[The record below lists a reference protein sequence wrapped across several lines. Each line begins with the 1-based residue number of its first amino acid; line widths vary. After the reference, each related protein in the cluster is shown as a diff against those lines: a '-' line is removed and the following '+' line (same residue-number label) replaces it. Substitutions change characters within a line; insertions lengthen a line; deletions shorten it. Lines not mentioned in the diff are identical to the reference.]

1 MNGRARTVAKIS
13 LLSFMLVAEL
23 EMYLRAGSLLL
34 IFATTAFLVSA
45 APDPAR
51 ADYDLVNED
60 VVVDPTT
67 VSGIPR
73 ITIRRLVNAS
83 WTLCDAAAARWDINP
98 APVHVNASD
107 YSIGVLG
114 FDEPTGNFVNC
125 RITVCGGRLGRIVA
139 ATTGGGLVNCSIS
152 IVDVVFVGLSST
164 ETAAIIPA
172 VNSLSSRLAAL
183 RVTNAIFNS
192 TLLLERNV
200 FEGFAPVVVN
210 SDVVA
215 LSGNINAQP
224 FFDVWW
230 PTAAIWRR
238 YANANTNFTSV
249 AVTMRACI
257 FRDVYIDSPFVKL
270 SLVDFS
276 SMEIYVFMHNYGS
289 VRETVYLQP
298 FLCIVDNVMT
308 NISARHSVQ
317 NVVPFSAM
325 DFSGYTTAGVVDNN
339 TIDIVCG
346 SGYQALTMFI
356 ASRKSFEAIFLAP
369 VSTLSRNRVYLRI
382 ESTSMTAHTGVHI
395 QLSRCGRLLV
405 ENNSVSLT
413 GTPQSGLNAAVL
425 VTEVNIGPFGTIT
438 IRDNSFQARGGYRT
452 VSLRL
457 SGMSTNALPS
467 TALPSQIAIEGNVL
481 VAARESTVTDELLNI
496 MCVGIYVESTVV
508 FRNISA
514 IEIRNN
520 TINIPVCRSG
530 PLAVP
535 IASYDTGGTGIF
547 APTWF
552 VDTTVIIVDN
562 IIEVKNS
569 SFSNG
574 ATLVTSSV
582 ADMRVERNIWRVHG
596 VHSAIGIQDASSN
609 LAVTISPSSSLLIRR
624 NIVDVQVDNAT
635 RKGALTTG
643 AVAAFVS
650 LIYCNVQRLQISEN
664 VITIADDT
672 PHNMTMRGTAGSIGV
687 FALHLSLVRQRIAEQ
702 SVMMTAL
709 IDDNVIDIRTYASA
723 PTTLWRTVGI
733 SVFHV
738 YFVDVSMA
746 RNSIRLIAL
755 PGDRAISGYAG
766 LTNQQ
771 ISGVHMQGAFFR
783 VKNLNVTGN
792 NISVSGDS
800 QVVSGIAMLTSGTI
814 TGARIGDE
822 PEAVNVS
829 HNDVVITM
837 PQLSNLWPSY
847 NEVLDAM
854 AIARLLVIDTGDV
867 WLVNTVSVASN
878 ALTCV
883 NHRRA
888 LTGVSAVVVVSHP
901 HVSVLINANRVNLFS
916 NHNQSFGAPDSD
928 AIFGLWIET
937 GATVPA
943 RPGSL
948 AMTNNEVNVST
959 PHSLNVYG
967 LYVGAISHVA
977 SVMIQQNR
985 VSVAAA
991 LSFHAVAKSMTLGIY
1006 SPLEGVFNVSHVVID
1021 DNTIDVV
1028 VAATA
1033 ALQDIPTTNVAAVE
1047 LQMIQ
1052 CHFVSVSRNH
1062 VTLLFDADM
1071 FEGNAIAV
1079 WLHSVTFCGDVFVQH
1094 NDIFISNRR
1103 SATNILIGLHAQQ
1116 VHGGIVSNNTIVAK
1130 ADAFGYRGLNE
1141 INGVS
1146 GKWLLPLS
1154 IGLWLQCADNTP
1166 QGTALLRHDNN
1177 TAVVGPQVSAIGM
1190 LLSGNASGCANG
1202 TQGNSFSASGSG
1214 FAPVGFG
1221 DLPAAV
1227 AMWIA
1232 LTSARTIVIA
1242 NSTLRSEGSSVG
1254 NRTLAALMLDTG
1266 SADAPESVIV
1276 VQQSII
1282 DVICN
1287 DVNSACSGVQHT
1299 YAPTTG
1305 ITLFDMAVSVRGSV
1319 GASAAFITTTNV
1331 RSRAVISVTNS
1342 VVVVQGFSSVAV
1354 YLAGDDTLRIL
1365 ESNLTCSSD
1374 GFGAATAAIVV
1385 ATGRSTSALYN
1396 CTVAVSAALSA
1407 RPNGSIAAVLLVDG
1421 RSAAASGAHRIEH
1434 CRASIGATGVSLTER
1449 QLYPVLDADS
1459 QRSSTP
1465 RVPLLTAANPTSV
1478 RLSLMLAV
1486 GMLQNATLTVRAN
1499 EVHAVATVMNTSAS
1513 NSRLAL
1519 LDVSVTRSIGLQLIV
1534 ERNTANFTF
1543 GRQGIAPSVALD
1555 PIARRRY
1562 VDGALLIYD
1571 AATDAQ
1577 LQAFVS
1583 LNRLDAVPSL
1593 PLMILGRD
1601 DAACALSRRCASQR
1615 PQAMPPFN
1623 VTVSCNEL
1631 GDRAA
1636 DATDVVVVSGTAAGW
1651 NASTSASA
1659 LAATGD
1665 LNVLNGVRIGVGL
1678 RMVPCSVT
1686 STPSRSRSL
1695 SSDESSTATYLPSR
1709 TASTVPSASQS
1720 TTATWT
1726 PLATATVSPQ
1736 SPSTSTS
1743 LSQLISQSQSSTAT
1757 YVPSASG
1764 TTDPSESAT
1773 HSTSPTLTP
1782 PRTPTP
1788 SLTTS
1793 ISATQVPA
1801 VMAAVDAA
1809 TGRDTL
1815 RAGGG
1820 WLVLNGLAGPAVMG
1834 FNVTLLGGEDGQ
1846 RAVTESFAAGGC
1858 EAVVA
1863 LEAQADILTA
1873 FTAAADAD
1881 RVPELSAEVGT
1892 PNATS
1897 RASLIRTASASEAT
1911 ASVITRDRSQHRD
1924 ALTALLTPL
1933 FTSEEDVWTST
1944 QASTYRL
1951 VDMTARVVTA
1961 SQPTVTNAFV
1971 AFSPMIV
1978 DDSVN
1983 SGANAT
1989 REQLSSLTGRAFRLQ
2004 ITFPPTCFARRSR
2017 GVAMTTFVAF
2027 APPAPPPPP
2036 PPQVVVPSAAVIVA
2050 TISSGA
2056 GGAVGGA
2063 ASAAIAA
2070 RSNAIL
2076 LLGSCEFD
2084 EAEDEQAK
2092 AEEARIERF
2101 STGAQTGPED
2111 SAGDN
2116 VADGDVDVVDG
2127 PLRLRVLGSNAVG
2140 AGVGNAIL
2148 LLALT
2153 VLHAV
2158 AARARLWMRQRSGES
2173 LPSQVT
2179 TGLAGLDVAM
2189 VRWPWLRFAALS
2201 GSLARLPSLESVA
2214 FMFLLGP
2221 TVSLLV
2227 ACLAAPAPSEASAS
2241 AVSGQTAVALA
2252 VLLLFAALSVA
2263 VGAVLLRDP
2272 FPAVF
2277 IREEDHLL
2285 TTSAR
2290 HSVRQRLES
2299 FLRGA
2304 GEWEDRTTR
2313 RDAAEDAL
2321 RSAALGGKRC
2331 KAAHFSFVRAF
2342 GLMFIDYLPERR
2354 WWLVVEVATTWA
2366 VSIVDGLIKA
2376 GYCGAGQGWALA
2388 VIMTANVVATMVFRP
2403 LEAYHNHVFTVT
2415 LSGAQ
2420 ALATVSLAT
2429 ALSLRNNNATVT
2441 SAGAAAARTLF
2452 RISEMV
2458 MLIVTILTTLRMVY
2472 DGARAAAAMIS
2483 SRYKRA
2489 RLRYSMEQAVAVGI
2503 VTDSA
2508 DAELDRLLIIAPS
2521 SEHENMGGLLVLSN
2535 TQHPQRTDLRS
2546 PANLSASPERSATLH
2561 QPLLHETRGSVHPAA
2576 APTVESE
2583 TVSSALPPRPQAHR
2597 QHETRQSSDTQRLLE
2612 RSLDL
2617 LDDLERQ
2624 MEHLR
2629 DTIQRTTALEREVAL
2644 REASLRRGYL

>member
-1 MNGRARTVAKIS
+1 MNERTCALPQKFRCFVPVS
-13 LLSFMLVAEL
+13 QL

-34 IFATTAFLVSA
+34 ILATTAFLVAA
-45 APDPAR
+45 APEPVR
-51 ADYDLVNED
+51 EFYDLVNED
-60 VVVDPTT
+60 VIVDPTT
-67 VSGIPR
+67 VSGITR
-73 ITIRRLVNAS
+73 ITIHRLVNAS
-83 WTLCDAAAARWDINP
+83 WTLCDPAAARWDINP
-98 APVHVNASD
+98 APVHADASD
-107 YSIGVLG
+107 HSIGMLG
-114 FDEPTGNFVNC
+114 FEEPTGNFVNC

-139 ATTGGGLVNCSIS
+139 AATGGGLVNCSIS
-152 IVDVVFVGLSST
+152 IVDVVFVGASSADANSVLLAVDYDLSQLTALNIFNALFSSVLKVERCTFTGLATIGVRTIMSSVTDIITSNVFRNTWFPTSAHLQRFVDVPTTSVRVNITNCVFIDLNILTPPLRSLRLWFVDANSLVPLPYTVQGVTVLFQPLVQVTGNVFSNLSASCSNAMEPSSTASLYALALPLEGLGGVVRNNTMRIRAGAGYALIAIVYGCSGNASTWELSSNVIVLSPLSVDVPFDVT
-164 ETAAIIPA
+164 GIRSDITKCDVFTAERNDVRVEGVSRGFAIGINIVA
-172 VNSLSSRLAAL
+172 GESARYSTITVRGNRLHSANGVQTMALFFGLSLSSSSTPSEILVEGNHLIAERIGAA
-183 RVTNAIFNS
+183 AW
-192 TLLLERNV
+192 EGDQV
-200 FEGFAPVVVN
+200 FCHGIYNDIP
-210 SDVVA
+210 
-215 LSGNINAQP
+215 NI
-224 FFDVWW
+224 V
-230 PTAAIWRR
+230 
-238 YANANTNFTSV
+238 
-249 AVTMRACI
+249 
-257 FRDVYIDSPFVKL
+257 
-270 SLVDFS
+270 S
-276 SMEIYVFMHNYGS
+276 S
-289 VRETVYLQP
+289 
-298 FLCIVDNVMT
+298 
-308 NISARHSVQ
+308 NI
-317 NVVPFSAM
+317 
-325 DFSGYTTAGVVDNN
+325 G
-339 TIDIVCG
+339 
-346 SGYQALTMFI
+346 L
-356 ASRKSFEAIFLAP
+356 
-369 VSTLSRNRVYLRI
+369 LRI
-382 ESTSMTAHTGVHI
+382 A
-395 QLSRCGRLLV
+395 
-405 ENNSVSLT
+405 
-413 GTPQSGLNAAVL
+413 
-425 VTEVNIGPFGTIT
+425 
-438 IRDNSFQARGGYRT
+438 
-452 VSLRL
+452 
-457 SGMSTNALPS
+457 
-467 TALPSQIAIEGNVL
+467 
-481 VAARESTVTDELLNI
+481 
-496 MCVGIYVESTVV
+496 
-508 FRNISA
+508 
-514 IEIRNN
+514 
-520 TINIPVCRSG
+520 
-530 PLAVP
+530 
-535 IASYDTGGTGIF
+535 
-547 APTWF
+547 
-552 VDTTVIIVDN
+552 
-562 IIEVKNS
+562 
-569 SFSNG
+569 
-574 ATLVTSSV
+574 
-582 ADMRVERNIWRVHG
+582 
-596 VHSAIGIQDASSN
+596 
-609 LAVTISPSSSLLIRR
+609 
-624 NIVDVQVDNAT
+624 
-635 RKGALTTG
+635 
-643 AVAAFVS
+643 
-650 LIYCNVQRLQISEN
+650 
-664 VITIADDT
+664 
-672 PHNMTMRGTAGSIGV
+672 
-687 FALHLSLVRQRIAEQ
+687 
-702 SVMMTAL
+702 
-709 IDDNVIDIRTYASA
+709 
-723 PTTLWRTVGI
+723 
-733 SVFHV
+733 
-738 YFVDVSMA
+738 
-746 RNSIRLIAL
+746 
-755 PGDRAISGYAG
+755 
-766 LTNQQ
+766 
-771 ISGVHMQGAFFR
+771 
-783 VKNLNVTGN
+783 
-792 NISVSGDS
+792 
-800 QVVSGIAMLTSGTI
+800 
-814 TGARIGDE
+814 
-822 PEAVNVS
+822 
-829 HNDVVITM
+829 
-837 PQLSNLWPSY
+837 
-847 NEVLDAM
+847 
-854 AIARLLVIDTGDV
+854 
-867 WLVNTVSVASN
+867 
-878 ALTCV
+878 
-883 NHRRA
+883 
-888 LTGVSAVVVVSHP
+888 
-901 HVSVLINANRVNLFS
+901 
-916 NHNQSFGAPDSD
+916 
-928 AIFGLWIET
+928 
-937 GATVPA
+937 
-943 RPGSL
+943 
-948 AMTNNEVNVST
+948 
-959 PHSLNVYG
+959 
-967 LYVGAISHVA
+967 
-977 SVMIQQNR
+977 
-985 VSVAAA
+985 
-991 LSFHAVAKSMTLGIY
+991 
-1006 SPLEGVFNVSHVVID
+1006 
-1021 DNTIDVV
+1021 DNTIDVPRCDLHSSV
-1028 VAATA
+1028 SSASSGGAGISMNNPVPGTIIELVRNTIVIRDTPYAFAMMVCAAYANTTIRDNVMNVSATHVAVSLKDLFPGEDHPVVMLPMVPLRHQLRIENNSASMRVSDAFARFEVDGWCVVVFVCMDSMNWLALYIADNWAAVVDATPYNASKVALFDTDGPRVLHLSIDPSTLESVAAA
-1033 ALQDIPTTNVAAVE
+1033 DGSAAVE
-1047 LQMIQ
+1047 
-1052 CHFVSVSRNH
+1052 
-1062 VTLLFDADM
+1062 VT
-1071 FEGNAIAV
+1071 
-1079 WLHSVTFCGDVFVQH
+1079 
-1094 NDIFISNRR
+1094 
-1103 SATNILIGLHAQQ
+1103 
-1116 VHGGIVSNNTIVAK
+1116 
-1130 ADAFGYRGLNE
+1130 
-1141 INGVS
+1141 
-1146 GKWLLPLS
+1146 
-1154 IGLWLQCADNTP
+1154 
-1166 QGTALLRHDNN
+1166 
-1177 TAVVGPQVSAIGM
+1177 
-1190 LLSGNASGCANG
+1190 
-1202 TQGNSFSASGSG
+1202 GNSFSITTNVNQPSASTATTAIFIRHMHRLKVLIASNRLSIRAIPDSVSLPGSERTQCVTG
-1214 FAPVGFG
+1214 VLFTGAFGNSPLLRIVNNSINILADTRCISGAKFEATDPTGGPASPTALVLAGNHIEIETSPSTSPIATILPIHCIFTSRWMASILNFTDNTVALRHAQDMVARIAGVYLEGTTGASLAFYRNNISISSNHTKVTPGASEDSTYGLVLSDAWTSQSSTPQAVDISGNRFYVWAPGTANVSAVSIFFAVSNYNQLTIANNTVTVTASRGYSNDLFTIRGIGLAVNSATNVSNIVVAGNVVEVSLESSASASKALVSRQDKRAVKIQNVMQGTEFTFAHNRVSFTIGRGTQTGSYYAVSLGNVVVGAVIAIANNAISLIIAERVPASALATSSDAASALRLDGVSSVNLTSNEVTATSRVPGEVGGVFKVSLFVDFALPIAEALSIACSGQSFTRLSNNVLHAGPDVTAIAMRFAGTNSACQMSSDG
-1221 DLPAAV
+1221 DRFEAIGNGTSRADTNTPAAV
-1227 AMWIA
+1227 GMWLA
-1232 LTSARTIVIA
+1232 TSADVTMRNATFDVA
-1242 NSTLRSEGSSVG
+1242 LRSSAARFAVG
-1254 NRTLAALMLDTG
+1254 LAV
-1266 SADAPESVIV
+1266 E
-1276 VQQSII
+1276 
-1282 DVICN
+1282 
-1287 DVNSACSGVQHT
+1287 NSAV
-1299 YAPTTG
+1299 
-1305 ITLFDMAVSVRGSV
+1305 
-1319 GASAAFITTTNV
+1319 
-1331 RSRAVISVTNS
+1331 
-1342 VVVVQGFSSVAV
+1342 
-1354 YLAGDDTLRIL
+1354 
-1365 ESNLTCSSD
+1365 
-1374 GFGAATAAIVV
+1374 
-1385 ATGRSTSALYN
+1385 
-1396 CTVAVSAALSA
+1396 
-1407 RPNGSIAAVLLVDG
+1407 
-1421 RSAAASGAHRIEH
+1421 
-1434 CRASIGATGVSLTER
+1434 
-1449 QLYPVLDADS
+1449 
-1459 QRSSTP
+1459 
-1465 RVPLLTAANPTSV
+1465 
-1478 RLSLMLAV
+1478 
-1486 GMLQNATLTVRAN
+1486 
-1499 EVHAVATVMNTSAS
+1499 
-1513 NSRLAL
+1513 
-1519 LDVSVTRSIGLQLIV
+1519 GLQLITVHQSVFNISCDGAHTTCFGVYREFSPYTNFNVLSSAINVIASSGSNGTGIGPRITWGSNVMIRNSSIDITGTVAVGAIVSAFDFIALTDSRSTITVLLPPSTGAAAVSSGTVLLLAGVGVATISNCDLTVTSYAPGSEALFESTIAVMLLDRTRPANGEYTLASSRVTLRSLVVGQADVLPVQFPEVPADRIRSVRPRVRVGNAPTRLRAIVMRIGGQSGTGTFTIQDNTIRISVISANASGDWSTRLSLV
-1534 ERNTANFTF
+1534 ECGTGVKVFMARNTANFTF

-1593 PLMILGRD
+1593 PLMILGRE

-1665 LNVLNGVRIGVGL
+1665 LNVLNGVRVGVGL
-1678 RMVPCSVT
+1678 RMVPCSIT
-1686 STPSRSRSL
+1686 STRSRSRSL
-1695 SSDESSTATYLPSR
+1695 SSDESSTASYLPSR

-1720 TTATWT
+1720 LETSPTVS
-1726 PLATATVSPQ
+1726 LTATV
-1736 SPSTSTS
+1736 TA
-1743 LSQLISQSQSSTAT
+1743 SQSM
-1757 YVPSASG
+1757 SG
-1764 TTDPSESAT
+1764 SLTTT

-1801 VMAAVDAA
+1801 VMAAVDTA

-1815 RAGGG
+1815 RGGGG
-1820 WLVLNGLAGPAVMG
+1820 WFVLNGLAGPAVMG

-1911 ASVITRDRSQHRD
+1911 ASVITRHRSQHRD

-1944 QASTYRL
+1944 QASKYRL
-1951 VDMTARVVTA
+1951 VDMTARVVTT
-1961 SQPTVTNAFV
+1961 SQPAVTNAFV

-1989 REQLSSLTGRAFRLQ
+1989 GEQLSRLTGRAFRLQ
-2004 ITFPPTCFARRSR
+2004 ITFPPTCFARRSG

-2263 VGAVLLRDP
+2263 VGAVVIRDP

-2277 IREEDHLL
+2277 LREEHHLPA
-2285 TTSAR
+2285 TSCAR

-2388 VIMTANVVATMVFRP
+2388 VIMTANVAATMVFRP

-2458 MLIVTILTTLRMVY
+2458 MLMVTILTTLRMVY

-2508 DAELDRLLIIAPS
+2508 DAELDRLLMIPLPP
-2521 SEHENMGGLLVLSN
+2521 EHENMGGLLVPSN
-2535 TQHPQRTDLRS
+2535 TQHPQRTDESVVSLRS
-2546 PANLSASPERSATLH
+2546 PTNASVLQ
-2561 QPLLHETRGSVHPAA
+2561 QPLL
-2576 APTVESE
+2576 
-2583 TVSSALPPRPQAHR
+2583 
-2597 QHETRQSSDTQRLLE
+2597 HETRQSSDTQRLLE

-2629 DTIQRTTALEREVAL
+2629 DSIQRTTALEREVAL
-2644 REASLRRGYL
+2644 REGLLRRGYL

>member
-1 MNGRARTVAKIS
+1 
-13 LLSFMLVAEL
+13 
-23 EMYLRAGSLLL
+23 
-34 IFATTAFLVSA
+34 
-45 APDPAR
+45 
-51 ADYDLVNED
+51 
-60 VVVDPTT
+60 
-67 VSGIPR
+67 
-73 ITIRRLVNAS
+73 
-83 WTLCDAAAARWDINP
+83 
-98 APVHVNASD
+98 
-107 YSIGVLG
+107 
-114 FDEPTGNFVNC
+114 
-125 RITVCGGRLGRIVA
+125 
-139 ATTGGGLVNCSIS
+139 VNCSIS

-172 VNSLSSRLAAL
+172 VNSISSRLAAL

-200 FEGFAPVVVN
+200 FEGFAPVVVD
-210 SDVVA
+210 SDVAA
-215 LSGNINAQP
+215 LSGNIYAKP

-257 FRDVYIDSPFVKL
+257 FRDAYIDSTFVKL

-276 SMEIYVFMHNYGS
+276 SITNYAFAFDYDG

-298 FLCIVDNVMT
+298 FLRIADNVMT
-308 NISARHSVQ
+308 NISARHSAQ
-317 NVVPFSAM
+317 NSVLFFAM

-339 TIDIVCG
+339 TIDVVCG
-346 SGYQALTMFI
+346 NGYQALTMLVISQQSSQTF
-356 ASRKSFEAIFLAP
+356 FQLP
-369 VSTLSRNRVYLRI
+369 VWTLSRNRVYLRV
-382 ESTSMTAHTGVHI
+382 ESTSTTAHTGVHI

-425 VTEVNIGPFGTIT
+425 LTEANIPIDPFGTIT
-438 IRDNSFQARGGYRT
+438 IRDNNFQARGGYRT
-452 VSLRL
+452 VSLLL

-481 VAARESTVTDELLNI
+481 VAARESTFADESLNI
-496 MCVGIYVESTVV
+496 MCVGIYVESTAV

-520 TINIPVCRSG
+520 TINIPVCRMG
-530 PLAVP
+530 PLVVLA
-535 IASYDTGGTGIF
+535 ALYHNGATGIY

-552 VDTTVIIVDN
+552 VDTTVIIADN

-609 LAVTISPSSSLLIRR
+609 LAVAISPSSSLLIRR
-624 NIVDVQVDNAT
+624 NIVDLQVDNAT

-672 PHNMTMRGTAGSIGV
+672 PHNMTMRGTEGSAGV
-687 FALHLSLVRQRIAEQ
+687 VALRLSLVRQRIAEQ

-723 PTTLWRTVGI
+723 PTATWRTVGI

-738 YFVDVSMA
+738 YFVDVSVA

-766 LTNQQ
+766 LTNRQ

-800 QVVSGIAMLTSGTI
+800 QAVSGVVMLASGAI
-814 TGARIGDE
+814 SGARIGDE

-829 HNDVVITM
+829 HNDVIITM
-837 PQLSNLWPSY
+837 PQLSSLWPSY
-847 NEVLDAM
+847 FEVLDTM
-854 AIARLLVIDTGDV
+854 ADARLLIIDTGDV

-883 NHRRA
+883 NHRRGLA
-888 LTGVSAVVVVSHP
+888 GMSAAVVLSQP
-901 HVSVLINANRVNLFS
+901 HVSVLISANRVNLFS

-928 AIFGLWIET
+928 AIVGLWT
-937 GATVPA
+937 VTNATVPA
-943 RPGSL
+943 RPGSVV
-948 AMTNNEVNVST
+948 MTNNEVNVTT
-959 PHSLNVYG
+959 PHALNVYG
-967 LYVGAISHVA
+967 LYVGAVSHVA

-985 VSVAAA
+985 VSVVAA
-991 LSFHAVAKSMTLGIY
+991 LSFHAVAKSITLGIF
-1006 SPLEGVFNVSHVVID
+1006 SEGISNVSRVVID

-1028 VAATA
+1028 VATTAT
-1033 ALQDIPTTNVAAVE
+1033 LQDIPTTNVAAVE
-1047 LQMIQ
+1047 LPMTQ
-1052 CHFVSVSRNH
+1052 CYFVSMSRNH
-1062 VTLLFDADM
+1062 VTLHFDANM
-1071 FEGNAIAV
+1071 FEGYGKAV
-1079 WLHSVTFCGDVFVQH
+1079 WLHGVTFCGDVFVQH
-1094 NDIFISNRR
+1094 NDIFISNRQ
-1103 SATNILIGLHAQQ
+1103 SAPNVLIGLHAQQ

-1130 ADAFGYRGLNE
+1130 ADALGHRGPNDLD
-1141 INGVS
+1141 GVS
-1146 GKWLLPLS
+1146 GNWLLPLS

-1166 QGTALLRHDNN
+1166 QGTAPLRHDNN

-1202 TQGNSFSASGSG
+1202 TQGNNFSASGSG
-1214 FAPVGFG
+1214 VAPVGSG

-1232 LTSARTIVIA
+1232 LTSARTTVIA
-1242 NSTLRSEGSSVG
+1242 GSTLRSEGSISRQSDPSRSHAGYRQCRCTYISHRRATINHRRYLHRSQLSVQW
-1254 NRTLAALMLDTG
+1254 R
-1266 SADAPESVIV
+1266 
-1276 VQQSII
+1276 
-1282 DVICN
+1282 
-1287 DVNSACSGVQHT
+1287 
-1299 YAPTTG
+1299 PTH
-1305 ITLFDMAVSVRGSV
+1305 VRSNHRHHVARHGSV
-1319 GASAAFITTTNV
+1319 STGKFGRIGSVHHNDQRQITRSYQRNEFSRR
-1331 RSRAVISVTNS
+1331 RSRVLGRGCVPRRRRHAAHPRKQLN
-1342 VVVVQGFSSVAV
+1342 VQ
-1354 YLAGDDTLRIL
+1354 LRRL
-1365 ESNLTCSSD
+1365 RRRHCGHSGCD
-1374 GFGAATAAIVV
+1374 GPQQQ
-1385 ATGRSTSALYN
+1385 RALQLHRG
-1396 CTVAVSAALSA
+1396 CLSALSA
-1407 RPNGSIAAVLLVDG
+1407 TPNGSIAAVLLVDG

-1434 CRASIGATGVSLTER
+1434 CRASISATGSVSPTER

-1465 RVPLLTAANPTSV
+1465 RVPLLTAANPTTV

-1499 EVHAVATVMNTSAS
+1499 EVHAVATMMNTSAS
-1513 NSRLAL
+1513 SSRLAL

-1665 LNVLNGVRIGVGL
+1665 LNVLNGVRVGVGL

-1686 STPSRSRSL
+1686 STQSRSRSL
-1695 SSDESSTATYLPSR
+1695 SSDESSTASYLPSR

-1720 TTATWT
+1720 LETSPTVSSM
-1726 PLATATVSPQ
+1726 TATV
-1736 SPSTSTS
+1736 TA
-1743 LSQLISQSQSSTAT
+1743 SQSM
-1757 YVPSASG
+1757 SG
-1764 TTDPSESAT
+1764 SLTTT

-1801 VMAAVDAA
+1801 VMAAVDTA

-1815 RAGGG
+1815 RGGGG

-1944 QASTYRL
+1944 QASKYRL

-1989 REQLSSLTGRAFRLQ
+1989 GEQLSSLTGRAFRLQ

-2263 VGAVLLRDP
+2263 VGAVVIRDP

-2277 IREEDHLL
+2277 IREEHHLL

-2420 ALATVSLAT
+2420 AVATVSLAT

-2489 RLRYSMEQAVAVGI
+2489 RLRYSIEQAVAVGI

-2508 DAELDRLLIIAPS
+2508 DAELDRLLMSPLS
-2521 SEHENMGGLLVLSN
+2521 SEYETMGGLLVLSN

-2561 QPLLHETRGSVHPAA
+2561 QSLLHETRGSVHPAA

-2597 QHETRQSSDTQRLLE
+2597 QHETRQASDTQRLLE